1 MKKTK
6 KHWNEF
12 QSISKNTFT
21 RVSNI
26 RAAVVISNMYFSVQC
41 YLVRYVMP
49 YSRKVDADCMKDYH
63 VKWDTCLKI
72 TTTMKGIVETVTK
85 DTTEH
90 CV

>member
-1 MKKTK
+1 
-6 KHWNEF
+6 
-12 QSISKNTFT
+12 
-21 RVSNI
+21 
-26 RAAVVISNMYFSVQC
+26 
-41 YLVRYVMP
+41 MP